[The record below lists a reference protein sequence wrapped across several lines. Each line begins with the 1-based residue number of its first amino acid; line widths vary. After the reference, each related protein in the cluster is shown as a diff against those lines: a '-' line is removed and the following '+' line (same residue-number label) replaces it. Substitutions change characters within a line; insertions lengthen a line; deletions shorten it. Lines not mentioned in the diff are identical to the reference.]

1 MEYNTI
7 PEIANEN
14 DILLNKEK
22 QVNND
27 LMGCMYVL
35 IIIIIFLS
43 YKYYMC

>member
-27 LMGCMYVL
+27 LMGCIYVL

>member
-27 LMGCMYVL
+27 LMGCIYVL

-43 YKYYMC
+43 YKYYIC

>member
-7 PEIANEN
+7 PEIATEN

-27 LMGCMYVL
+27 LMGCIYFL